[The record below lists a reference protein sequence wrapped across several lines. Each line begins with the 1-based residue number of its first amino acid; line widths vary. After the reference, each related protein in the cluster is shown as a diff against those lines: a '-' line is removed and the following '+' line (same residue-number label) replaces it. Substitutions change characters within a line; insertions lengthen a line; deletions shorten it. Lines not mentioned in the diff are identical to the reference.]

1 MGSREGQTPAGSE
14 GTPHLWQLQ
23 PDYIGEVRQNMVN
36 VQ

>member
-1 MGSREGQTPAGSE
+1 MGSREGQTLAGSE

-23 PDYIGEVRQNMVN
+23 PDYIEVRQNMVN